1 MYNVVRT
8 SELRARGVQSRCIRD
23 AKDCCL
29 LALTQGMYSVIARC
43 ANPRHGA
50 IAEFIT
56 DEAWIHR
63 VAEQTDPES
72 GRPRFELLDMFEKLR
87 VASYPH
93 YRFDDVIWGVSAAF
107 VHDLPLHRPPR
118 GKVFIAH
125 PTRRHSSA
133 DVSRTSKTIPDEGV
147 VRIGKMALTSPI
159 RTAFDLIGQLGEP
172 EGFAALESCLRRST
186 FGSDAG
192 ADAAARFG
200 YPPDTLALAERRI
213 AEEFLPVLGRLSKG
227 QVRAQ
232 RLLSA
237 IGPLS
242 ESYGESRF
250 AYILT
255 QLRLTGFSQQARI
268 WDGHTVIARVDFLH
282 RESRTIVL
290 VDGFS
295 KYADNGVQLMRKE
308 VRQYNRLLEL
318 GYRIVRLNFTEV
330 THLEECAT
338 KLFGQA
344 PHLRKFIAPRVR
356 SRARTQP
363 RHQLLEN
370 ADAPIEVTAFTL

>member
-23 AKDCCL
+23 AIGCCL
-29 LALTQGMYSVIARC
+29 LALTQGMYSIVVRC
-43 ANPRHGA
+43 SNPRHSA
-50 IAEFIT
+50 IAEFVT
-56 DEAWIHR
+56 DEAWIKR
-63 VAEQTDPES
+63 VAELTDQQS
-72 GRPRFELLDMFEKLR
+72 GLLRFELLDMFEKLR

-93 YRFDDVIWGVSAAF
+93 YGVDDVIWRVSAGF
-107 VHDLPLHRPPR
+107 IHDFQLFRPPR

-133 DVSRTSKTIPDEGV
+133 DVVRTSKSVPEADV
-147 VRIGKMALTSPI
+147 VRIGKMSLTSPI

-172 EGFAALESCLRRST
+172 EGFAALETCLRRSV

-192 ADAAARFG
+192 ADEAARFG
-200 YPPDTLALAERRI
+200 YPPDTQALAERRI
-213 AEEFLPVLGRLSKG
+213 AEDFMPVLLRLSKG
-227 QVRAQ
+227 QSRAQ

-237 IGPLS
+237 VGPLS
-242 ESYGESRF
+242 ESYAESRF
-250 AYILT
+250 KYNLA
-255 QLRLTGFSQQARI
+255 QLRLTGFRQQTRI
-268 WDGHTVIARVDFLH
+268 WDGRAFLTRVDFLH

-295 KYADNGVQLMRKE
+295 KYADNGVRLVRKE

-318 GYRIVRLNFTEV
+318 GYRIVRLNFNEV
-330 THLEECAT
+330 INLEECAT

-344 PHLRKFIAPRVR
+344 PHLRAFIAPRQR
-356 SRARTQP
+356 SGAR
-363 RHQLLEN
+363 
-370 ADAPIEVTAFTL
+370 

>member
-43 ANPRHGA
+43 SNLRHGA

-63 VAEQTDPES
+63 VVEQTDPES

-133 DVSRTSKTIPDEGV
+133 DVSRTSKTIPEEDV
-147 VRIGKMALTSPI
+147 VRIGKMSLTSPI

-172 EGFAALESCLRRST
+172 EGFVALERCLRRSA
-186 FGSDAG
+186 FGSDEG
-192 ADAAARFG
+192 ADEAARFG
-200 YPPDTLALAERRI
+200 YPPDTLGLAELCI
-213 AEEFLPVLGRLSKG
+213 AEDFMPVLGRLSKG
-227 QVRAQ
+227 QARAQ
-232 RLLSA
+232 RLLSSA
-237 IGPLS
+237 GPLS
-242 ESYGESRF
+242 ESYAESRF
-250 AYILT
+250 VYNLM
-255 QLRLTGFSQQARI
+255 QLRLTGFSQQVRI
-268 WDGHTVIARVDFLH
+268 RDGHTVIARVDFLH
-282 RESRTIVL
+282 EKSRTIVL
-290 VDGFS
+290 IDGFS
-295 KYADNGVQLMRKE
+295 KYADNGVRLIRKE
-308 VRQYNRLLEL
+308 VRQFNRLLEL
-318 GYRIVRLNFTEV
+318 GYRIVRLSFDEV

-344 PHLRKFIAPRVR
+344 PQLRAFIAPRKR
-356 SRARTQP
+356 SGARQSRT
-363 RHQLLEN
+363 
-370 ADAPIEVTAFTL
+370 